1 MSDEQSP
8 TYFNLTRV
16 VLGVAF
22 ILLIGGTSLYILRPF
37 LPGLIWAT
45 MIVVATWPMLIAIQR
60 RLGGKRVL
68 AVAVMMTLLLVIVI
82 GPLVSLATTIAGQA
96 ERLADL
102 KNIDLRIPE
111 PPEWV
116 ESIPLIGSKASEE
129 WKKIAEAGPASL
141 ASRLTPYMAQI
152 GTWLLSQLGGLG
164 GVVVHLLVTFLFC
177 GVLYASGETGAT
189 GARRFFR
196 RLQGPRGDA
205 IVVLAGASIRAVALG
220 IVVTAVVQTALG
232 ALGFLVAGVPY
243 VALLSVLMLICCVA
257 QIGPGLV
264 LFGGVAW
271 LWYTG
276 EHTWSIALGVW
287 SIGVAS
293 LDNVLRPVLIRRG
306 ADLPLILIL
315 LGVIGGLLAFGLVGL
330 FVGPVVLAVAYTL
343 GVAWVKDGEEAPA
356 GQNGSR

>member
-1 MSDEQSP
+1 MAMADEQSP
-8 TYFNLTRV
+8 THSNLTRV

-22 ILLIGGTSLYILRPF
+22 ILLIGGTSLYILKPF

-60 RLGGKRVL
+60 RLRGKRAL
-68 AVAVMMTLLLVIVI
+68 AVLVMMALLLFVVI
-82 GPLVSLATTIAGQA
+82 GPLVSLGTTIAGQA
-96 ERLADL
+96 ERLASLKSLDL
-102 KNIDLRIPE
+102 TIPE

-116 ESIPLIGSKASEE
+116 DSIPLVGPKASEE
-129 WKKIAEAGPASL
+129 WKAIAQAGPASL

-152 GTWLLSQLGGLG
+152 GSWLLSQLGGLG
-164 GVVVHLLVTFLFC
+164 GIVVHLVVTFLFC
-177 GVLYASGETGAT
+177 GVLYASGETGAA

-196 RLQGPRGDA
+196 RLQGERGDA

-243 VALLSVLMLICCVA
+243 VALLSVIMLICCIA

-264 LFGGVAW
+264 LFGGVGW
-271 LWYTG
+271 LWYSG
-276 EHTWSIALGVW
+276 DHTWAVVLGIW
-287 SIGVAS
+287 SVLVVA
-293 LDNVLRPVLIRRG
+293 LDNVLRPVLIKRG
-306 ADLPLILIL
+306 ADLPLLLIM

-343 GVAWVKDGEEAPA
+343 GNAWVKDGETA
-356 GQNGSR
+356 S

>member
-1 MSDEQSP
+1 MADEQSP
-8 TYFNLTRV
+8 THSNLTRV

-22 ILLIGGTSLYILRPF
+22 ILLIGGTSLYILKPF

-60 RLGGKRVL
+60 RLRGKRAL
-68 AVAVMMTLLLVIVI
+68 AVLVMMALLLFVVI
-82 GPLVSLATTIAGQA
+82 GPLVSLGTTIAGQA
-96 ERLADL
+96 ERLASLKSLDL
-102 KNIDLRIPE
+102 TIPE

-116 ESIPLIGSKASEE
+116 DSIPLVGPKASEE
-129 WKKIAEAGPASL
+129 WKAIAQAGPASL

-152 GTWLLSQLGGLG
+152 GSWLLSQLGGLG
-164 GVVVHLLVTFLFC
+164 GIVVHLVVTFLFC
-177 GVLYASGETGAT
+177 GVLYASGETGAA

-196 RLQGPRGDA
+196 RLQGERGDA
-205 IVVLAGASIRAVALG
+205 IVVLAGASLRAVALG

-243 VALLSVLMLICCVA
+243 VALLSVIMLICCIA

-264 LFGGVAW
+264 LFGGVGW
-271 LWYTG
+271 LWYSG
-276 EHTWSIALGVW
+276 DHTWAVVLGIW
-287 SIGVAS
+287 SVLVVA
-293 LDNVLRPVLIRRG
+293 LDNVLRPVLIKRG
-306 ADLPLILIL
+306 ADLPLLLIM

-343 GVAWVKDGEEAPA
+343 GNAWVKDGETA
-356 GQNGSR
+356 S

>member
-1 MSDEQSP
+1 MSDEQHP

-22 ILLIGGTSLYILRPF
+22 ILLIVGASLYILKPF

-60 RLGGKRVL
+60 RLWGKRVL
-68 AVAVMMTLLLVIVI
+68 AVTVMMTLLLVIVI

-96 ERLADL
+96 ERLAEL
-102 KNIDLRIPE
+102 KNIDLRIPP

-116 ESIPLIGSKASEE
+116 GSIPLVGPKASEE
-129 WKKIAEAGPASL
+129 WQKIAEAGPASL
-141 ASRLTPYMAQI
+141 ASRLTPYMALI
-152 GTWLLSQLGGLG
+152 GSWLLSQLGGLG
-164 GVVVHLLVTFLFC
+164 GMVVHLLVTFLFC
-177 GVLYASGETGAT
+177 GVLYASGETGAA
-189 GARRFFR
+189 GARHFFR

-220 IVVTAVVQTALG
+220 IIVTAVVQTALG
-232 ALGFLVAGVPY
+232 ALGFMVAGVPY
-243 VALLSVLMLICCVA
+243 VALLSALMLVCCIA

-276 EHTWSIALGVW
+276 DHTWSIALAVW
-287 SIGVAS
+287 SIAVAS

-306 ADLPLILIL
+306 ADLPLLLIL
-315 LGVIGGLLAFGLVGL
+315 LGVIGGLLTFGLVGL

-343 GVAWVKDGEEAPA
+343 GVAWVQGGEEVSAD
-356 GQNGSR
+356 GNGAV